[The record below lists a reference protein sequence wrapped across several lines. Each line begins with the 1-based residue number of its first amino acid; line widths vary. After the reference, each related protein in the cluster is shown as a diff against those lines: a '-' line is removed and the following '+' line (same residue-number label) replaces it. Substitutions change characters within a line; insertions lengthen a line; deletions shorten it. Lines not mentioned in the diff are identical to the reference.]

1 MNMNKR
7 VGSFASVST
16 LMCCIAFAAVGM
28 LSAPNDVSEELEVQ
42 AQDSGNCNQTID
54 LMVDELLTDYPVL
67 SELTQENFTGQIE
80 YLNSLN
86 SSESVQTL
94 LALNA
99 LDNLVE
105 LRDSQLLASQLNQ
118 TAMGNSTGVQ

>member
-1 MNMNKR
+1 MNVNKR
-7 VGSFASVST
+7 FGSVGSVST
-16 LMCCIAFAAVGM
+16 LMCGIAFAAVGI
-28 LSAPNDVSEELEVQ
+28 LSAPNGVSEGLEVQ
-42 AQDSGNCNQTID
+42 AQDSANGNQTID

-67 SELTQENFTGQIE
+67 SELTQENITGQIE

-99 LDNLVE
+99 LGNLVE
-105 LRDSQLLASQLNQ
+105 LRDSQLLASQSNQ
-118 TAMGNSTGVQ
+118 TAMGNSTGVR

>member
-1 MNMNKR
+1 MNKR
-7 VGSFASVST
+7 FGSVGSVST
-16 LMCCIAFAAVGM
+16 LMCCIAFAAVGI
-28 LSAPNDVSEELEVQ
+28 LSAPNGVSEGLEVQ
-42 AQDSGNCNQTID
+42 AQDSANGNQTID

-67 SELTQENFTGQIE
+67 SELTQENITGQIE

-99 LDNLVE
+99 LGNLVE
-105 LRDSQLLASQLNQ
+105 LRDSQLLASQSNQ
-118 TAMGNSTGVQ
+118 TAMGNSTGVR

>member
-1 MNMNKR
+1 MNVNKR
-7 VGSFASVST
+7 FGSVGSVST
-16 LMCCIAFAAVGM
+16 LMCCIAFAAVGI
-28 LSAPNDVSEELEVQ
+28 LSAPNGVSEGLEVQ
-42 AQDSGNCNQTID
+42 AQDSGNGNQTID

-67 SELTQENFTGQIE
+67 SELTQENITGQIE

-99 LDNLVE
+99 LGNLVE
-105 LRDSQLLASQLNQ
+105 LRDSQLLASQSNQ
-118 TAMGNSTGVQ
+118 TAMGNSTGVR

>member
-1 MNMNKR
+1 MNVNKR
-7 VGSFASVST
+7 FGSVGSVST
-16 LMCCIAFAAVGM
+16 LMCCIAFAAVGI
-28 LSAPNDVSEELEVQ
+28 LSAPNGVSEGLEVH
-42 AQDSGNCNQTID
+42 AQDSGNGSQTID

-67 SELTQENFTGQIE
+67 SELTQENITGQIE

-99 LDNLVE
+99 LGNLVE
-105 LRDSQLLASQLNQ
+105 LRDSQLLAAQSNQ

>member
-7 VGSFASVST
+7 FGSFGSVST

-42 AQDSGNCNQTID
+42 AQDSGNGNQTID

>member
-1 MNMNKR
+1 MNVNNR
-7 VGSFASVST
+7 FGTVGSVST
-16 LMCCIAFAAVGM
+16 LVCCIAYAAVGI
-28 LSAPNDVSEELEVQ
+28 LSAPNGVSEGLEVQ
-42 AQDSGNCNQTID
+42 AQDSANGNQTID

-67 SELTQENFTGQIE
+67 SELTQENITGQIE

-99 LDNLVE
+99 LGNLVE
-105 LRDSQLLASQLNQ
+105 LRDSQLLASQSNQ
-118 TAMGNSTGVQ
+118 TAMGNSTGVR